1 MGLEKRENNTT
12 WASIIA
18 DGSIRV
24 RSEESNPNAVRRD
37 YELKDGTKG
46 TKWELVYTNLRGHI
60 NDISFR
66 DGDYGTQLMI
76 LIDDI
81 TLAVSMNS
89 KYADDI
95 LKKLPNVDFSKDVN
109 FVPFAFD
116 DDNGKEKKGVT
127 IYQDLGD
134 VKPSKLTN
142 FFYDPETNGSKHG
155 YPEFPENSK
164 KMKKDDWKIYFITV
178 RKFLQEYTE
187 ANVTPLVKPN
197 TLTPNEKIVEVAE
210 LEIDVEN
217 IKFES

>member
-12 WASIIA
+12 WASIIS

-24 RSEESNPNAVRRD
+24 RSAEINPKAVKRE

-46 TKWELVYTNLRGHI
+46 VKWELVYDNLRGHI

-109 FVPFAFD
+109 FVPYSFVD
-116 DDNGKEKKGVT
+116 DKNKEKKGVS

-134 VKPSKLTN
+134 IKPSKLNN
-142 FFYDPETNGSKHG
+142 FFYDTETKGSKNG
-155 YPEFPENSK
+155 YPDFPENHK

-187 ANVTPLVKPN
+187 TNVKPLVR
-197 TLTPNEKIVEVAE
+197 PNELITESE
-210 LEIDVEN
+210 PGTPIDD
-217 IKFES
+217 IDFGQ